1 MKDAFL
7 RTHRELVNLLASC
20 WAAFPCNR
28 KFENDSK
35 PHFRKSDAG
44 SSSYRSLEQAFQD
57 FQWDKKCFV
66 ASTISLLKSQSR
78 IQESIKTGS
87 QGELFADLCGV
98 LRWGGVLTTAI
109 AGPLLDKRE
118 HGQLIEYFSWI
129 SSVKPFD
136 ASAEDLNI
144 LQTIP
149 DECGDLLSNSG
160 LTKIYSVLGSSCV
173 IYDDRVSAAL
183 GKIITWY
190 LGDRELPD
198 ELKLVMST
206 KRSRNPSTCVQKFP
220 TKIWANTEKKAIQQV
235 VKHAESNVK
244 ANWLIGAVVQK
255 LRRENEHYEKV
266 LRYVSTAV
274 QDDIDDREI
283 DDLWLAMRIFES
295 SLFMAGYSVNSVR
308 SCDG

>member
-7 RTHRELVNLLASC
+7 RTHRELIDFLASC
-20 WAAFPCNR
+20 WATFPRNK
-28 KFENDSK
+28 KFENDSR
-35 PHFRKSDAG
+35 PHFRKSDAS
-44 SSSYRSLEQAFQD
+44 SSSYQSLEQAFQD
-57 FQWDKKCFV
+57 FQWEKKCFV

-118 HGQLIEYFSWI
+118 NGQLIRYFSWI
-129 SSVKPFD
+129 SSIKPFD
-136 ASAEDLNI
+136 AGTADLNI
-144 LQTIP
+144 LQTAPI
-149 DECGDLLSNSG
+149 ECGDLLSNSG
-160 LTKIYSVLGSSCV
+160 VTKIYSVLGSSCI

-190 LGDRELPD
+190 LGDRELPN
-198 ELKLVMST
+198 ELKLVMSA
-206 KRSRNPSTCVQKFP
+206 KSSRNPSTCVQKFP
-220 TKIWANTEKKAIQQV
+220 TKIWTKTEKKATQQV

-244 ANWLIGAVVQK
+244 ANWLIEAAVQK
-255 LRRENEHYEKV
+255 LRSENEHYEKL

-274 QDDIDDREI
+274 QNDIDDRKI

-308 SCDG
+308 S